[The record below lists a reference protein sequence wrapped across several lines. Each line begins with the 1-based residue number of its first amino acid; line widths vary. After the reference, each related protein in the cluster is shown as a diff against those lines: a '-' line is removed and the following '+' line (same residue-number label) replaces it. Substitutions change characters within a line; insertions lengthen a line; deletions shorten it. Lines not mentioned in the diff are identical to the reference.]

1 MSETRLFRNRF
12 GQTNLLTT
20 PVGLGLAALG
30 RPGYINLG
38 HASDLGQNYDVQAME
53 SHAHAV
59 LDAAWE
65 AGIRYFDAAR
75 SYGKAEV
82 FLSSWLKTRDIQA
95 ADVTVGSKWGYTYTA
110 DWQVKLPEGEK
121 HEVKEHTLPVLLR
134 QVQESRGLLGTH
146 LDLYQIHSATLD
158 SGVLENQAVL
168 TELARLRDGG
178 LAIGLSVSG
187 PGQAET
193 ISRALDI
200 EFDGRLLF
208 SAVQATWNLLERSAT
223 ATLQAA
229 HEAGWGVIIKEALAN
244 GRLTERNNAPEFQAK
259 RDRLES
265 LALDLETSIDGLALA
280 AVLNQPFVDIVLS
293 GAAQVDHLLSN
304 LCAIEVE
311 WRDSLAREL
320 EDLLEPPADYWQ
332 KRSQLA
338 WN

>member
-38 HASDLGQNYDVQAME
+38 HATDLGQNYDVKAME
-53 SHAHAV
+53 NHAHAV

-82 FLSSWLKTRDIQA
+82 FLSSWLKTRDIQV

-265 LALDLETSIDGLALA
+265 LALDLETSIDGLGLA